1 MNYRKE
7 AELITYIIILMI
19 FAILSFI
26 LLLINFNKVNETNKY
41 NSEIKLL
48 IEKSTENII
57 RSINTE
63 ITQIRTE
70 NEKSASNLRLEIN
83 NNIKLFGDNISGR
96 MTDVSVLL
104 KEQLNLFSK
113 EINRLSSN
121 FDTRLETLTTKV
133 ENNLKHLQEDNN
145 KKLEEMRLTVDEKL
159 HSTLEK
165 RLSESFSMVSKRLE
179 DVHKGLGEMQ
189 ALAVGVGDLK
199 KVLNNVKVRGTWG
212 EMQLKN
218 LIDQVLTPDQYS
230 ENIAVKKGSRD
241 VVEFAIKLPGKND
254 LKEDLVYLPIDSKF
268 PLEDFQNLIDS
279 QEKGDISK
287 IEEYRKALENRI
299 KSEAKSISTKYLDPP
314 GTTDFAIL
322 FLPIEGLYAEVLRL
336 RGVSDF
342 IQREYRVVIAGPTN
356 LLALLNSLQMGFRT
370 VAIQKRSSEV
380 WRLLGAVK
388 TEFIRFGDILEKTQ
402 QKLDSASKEIGEA
415 SKRSRTIERKL
426 QTVQEMPAAE
436 SIKLLADNEIEE

>member
-1 MNYRKE
+1 ME
-7 AELITYIIILMI
+7 SLIVIVII
-19 FAILSFI
+19 FTILSFI
-26 LLLINFNKVNETNKY
+26 LQLINLNKVNDGNK
-41 NSEIKLL
+41 NQAELKAL
-48 IEKSTENII
+48 IEKTTESII
-57 RSINTE
+57 KSISAEN
-63 ITQIRTE
+63 TQIRTE

-113 EINRLSSN
+113 EINRLSTN
-121 FDTRLETLTTKV
+121 FDNRLETLTVKV
-133 ENNLKHLQEDNN
+133 ENNLKHIQEDNN

-165 RLSESFSMVSKRLE
+165 RLSESFSLVSKKLE

-189 ALAVGVGDLK
+189 SLAVGVGDLK

-241 VVEFAIKLPGKND
+241 VVEFAIKLPGKNEI
-254 LKEDLVYLPIDSKF
+254 KEDLVYLPIDSKF
-268 PLEDFQNLIDS
+268 PLEDFQNLIEAE
-279 QEKGDISK
+279 EKGDIIK
-287 IEEYRKALENRI
+287 IEEYKKALESRI
-299 KSEAKSISTKYLDPP
+299 KSEAKSISIKYLDPP
-314 GTTDFAIL
+314 ATTDFAIL

-415 SKRSRTIERKL
+415 SKRSRSIERKL

-436 SIKLLADNEIEE
+436 SIKVLAENELEE